1 MVLVLGSCV
10 MGCVAFGILGLLVLA
25 FVPGL
30 RLTFMNL
37 FIFLVGAFFGA
48 LAFSLGYLLIF
59 AGHEL
64 KDAAFVGL
72 FLVFFA
78 GATLGGA
85 LLVKLKNRFVKP
97 NARDH

>member
-1 MVLVLGSCV
+1 
-10 MGCVAFGILGLLVLA
+10 
-25 FVPGL
+25 
-30 RLTFMNL
+30 
-37 FIFLVGAFFGA
+37 
-48 LAFSLGYLLIF
+48 
-59 AGHEL
+59 L

-97 NARDH
+97 NTRDH